1 MPDAEHEDGQD
12 RVLDLMD
19 DPVVTGPHPPLTRA
33 TDELLR
39 CRRTTLFGEEFDDC
53 LDPAA
58 NLWIGLS
65 QLALSSWGS

>member
-12 RVLDLMD
+12 RVLDLID

-53 LDPAA
+53 LDP
-58 NLWIGLS
+58 GGEPVDRTLS
-65 QLALSSWGS
+65 AGAEQLG